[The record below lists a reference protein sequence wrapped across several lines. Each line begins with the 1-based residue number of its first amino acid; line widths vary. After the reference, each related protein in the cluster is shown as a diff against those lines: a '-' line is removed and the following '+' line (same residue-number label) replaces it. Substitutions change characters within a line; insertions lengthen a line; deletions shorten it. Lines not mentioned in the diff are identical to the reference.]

1 MEKVSY
7 VRTMFLSIV
16 SVFAEGIPAVPEYRI
31 VTASSYSVAILHK
44 VIALCFT
51 SCCAPMGGAMDKTVG
66 VEIELANQEHE
77 DGDEAAEILAVEGQ
91 IGHAAEPNDDEDV
104 DRDETERAGLHKYL
118 L

>member
-1 MEKVSY
+1 
-7 VRTMFLSIV
+7 
-16 SVFAEGIPAVPEYRI
+16 
-31 VTASSYSVAILHK
+31 
-44 VIALCFT
+44 
-51 SCCAPMGGAMDKTVG
+51 MDKTVG